1 MQARH
6 LKLPAIALTIFA
18 FGGCATSHEVKTESE
33 VKPIHIITEHRVE
46 PIHITVDINV
56 DRKLDDF
63 FGDIDKKSDL
73 IEYEDPAHQNEQP
86 TP

>member
-1 MQARH
+1 MLSRLLISAT
-6 LKLPAIALTIFA
+6 LAIGLSA
-18 FGGCATSHEVKTESE
+18 CSTSHEVKTESE

-63 FGDIDKKSDL
+63 FGDLDKQSDL

-86 TP
+86 VQ